1 MSNWD
6 YVREERPRVEAGD
19 YRVAIVKAEETTSKA
34 GNPMIVLTISPLGT
48 EIKIKHYIVK
58 NQYFNRNMTE
68 VFDSFDI
75 TEGDFE
81 FLGWRGAIGAARLK
95 EDESGYLKV
104 HFFIDKAKAESLPP
118 YEGELPERNVVSDGF
133 IPVQNDDGL
142 PWEN

>member
-6 YVREERPRVEAGD
+6 YVREERPRVEAGE
-19 YRVAIVKAEETTSKA
+19 YRVAIVNAEETTSKA

-48 EIKIKHYIVK
+48 ELKIKHYIVK
-58 NQYFNRNMTE
+58 NEYFNRNMTE
-68 VFDSFDI
+68 IFDSFDI

-81 FLGWRGAIGAARLK
+81 FLGWRGAVGAAKHK

-104 HFFIDKAKAESLPP
+104 HYFIDKVKAEKLPP
-118 YEGELPERNVVSDGF
+118 YEGKMPERNTVSDDF
-133 IPVQNDDGL
+133 VPVVDDGL